1 MLSCG
6 VVRTF
11 YFGVSMSAKPVLRP
25 IDPQLREVIG
35 GAVAQRGLAGKVAA
49 EAAARGVTDVFFLGC
64 GGSWASSVPAHASLS
79 ASATGLISHN
89 VNAAE
94 FLASPSPRLSERSLV
109 VASSH
114 SGNTPETVAAAR
126 RAREAGAYVVAVATD
141 DDNPLA
147 ELGHAAFTY
156 HSEKT
161 ITAAKHV
168 LLGQLVQELLKIDGA
183 ALDHEAVERGYEA
196 LPDALAAATEA
207 HEELSATIAQ
217 ETSDADLTFVVGG
230 GHAYGVAFLLSV
242 CYLMEMQWRKSVCV
256 ASGDFFHGAFEMVA
270 GDAPVILL
278 RGEDPTQAMADRV
291 AAFAPKVT
299 SRVYTLDTA
308 ALELPG
314 VPAAARPEL
323 SAPVLANIAT
333 RLADH
338 YESVTG
344 HSLDERRYMHKMAY

>member
-1 MLSCG
+1 MTS
-6 VVRTF
+6 
-11 YFGVSMSAKPVLRP
+11 KPGLRP
-25 IDPQLREVIG
+25 VDPQLREVIG
-35 GAVAQRGLAGKVAA
+35 GAVDQRGAAAKVAA
-49 EAAARGVTDVFFLGC
+49 QAASRGVTDVFFLGC
-64 GGSWASSVPAHASLS
+64 GGSWASSVPAHATLS
-79 ASATGLISHN
+79 ASATGLVSHN
-89 VNAAE
+89 INAAE
-94 FLASPSPRLSERSLV
+94 FLASPSPRLSARSLV

-114 SGNTPETVAAAR
+114 SGATPETVAAAR
-126 RAREAGAYVVAVATD
+126 LAKEAGAYVVAVATD

-147 ELGHAAFTY
+147 ELGDAAFTY

-168 LLGQLVQELLKIDGA
+168 LLGQLVQELLRIEGA
-183 ALDHEAVERGYEA
+183 DLDYETLERGYAA

-207 HEELSATIAQ
+207 HEELSATIAR
-217 ETSDADLTFVVGG
+217 ETADADLTFVVGG
-230 GHAYGVAFLLSV
+230 GNAYGVAFLLSV
-242 CYLMEMQWRKSVCV
+242 CYLMEMQWKKSVCV
-256 ASGDFFHGAFEMVA
+256 ASGDFFHGAFEMVV
-270 GDAPVILL
+270 GDAPLILL
-278 RGEDPTQAMADRV
+278 RSEDRTQAMADRV

-299 SRVYTLDTA
+299 SRVFTLDSA